1 MTSIT
6 WWNRLEPR
14 PRSPDITR
22 ALAAEIR
29 DPTWM
34 LTRQW
39 QMGEFQGEDAASPS
53 CVELVTRT
61 RAVDAWCPSVGGCS
75 TPYNLDVAPMEA
87 IFQHEQIDKADL
99 SLATELGL
107 TFEEILLAG
116 SAHRPLPEI
125 QQLLLRLRAA
135 KPLTDPS
142 TEDTNWRP
150 HDGATEGFLRVC
162 EGRTLDGMHVLAAV
176 ARYGPVAVKV
186 FPTVPLSDVDQALVD
201 GVLGQYAEVAR
212 SYLPEMAPRTPAAWR
227 SDAMCYSPEVSSSP
241 LTLSVT
247 PDRDGFC
254 DWWSYEILGGGT
266 SLSDG
271 VVYTRWMQPAHIR
284 LRGMPNARWWDFEP
298 SATDFGAI
306 QTDQR
311 DLARMALM
319 EFMLVQGNDW
329 FMVPFQMHVGT
340 LCQIDRLRVH
350 DVFGGTTDVPRA
362 DRVGV
367 GGDNNWTMFSTS
379 FKSGVGEF
387 FHLPA
392 SAGATRQDGP
402 VVEEV
407 QFLRDEMANMAW
419 AIEHTVST
427 QIGEPFDRRGRA
439 DQRASAAATP
449 TGEVPLRWVLQ
460 SEVPAFWYPLLP
472 VRVGVGVEGTVM
484 LELGESVLATES
496 ELERAEP
503 AGRMIMPDDAGM
515 LLSDGRR
522 TNAVWREEEIPRP
535 GLRLLRR
542 VVRSRWIDGSTH
554 VWLLRTTQ
562 VGVGEGPSGLRFD
575 VAEALTPSRKEQ

>member
-14 PRSPDITR
+14 PRSPDIER

-29 DPTWM
+29 DPVWM

-39 QMGEFQGEDAASPS
+39 QVGEFQGEDAASPAW
-53 CVELVTRT
+53 VELVTRS
-61 RAVDAWCPSVGGCS
+61 RAVDAWCPTVEGCP
-75 TPYNLDVAPMEA
+75 TPYNLDVGPIEA
-87 IFQHEQIDKADL
+87 TFQHEHLDEADL
-99 SLATELGL
+99 SLAAELGL
-107 TFEEILLAG
+107 LFEEILLAASTG
-116 SAHRPLPEI
+116 PQLPEVQRLI
-125 QQLLLRLRAA
+125 LRLRAA
-135 KPLTDPS
+135 KPLTDPLA
-142 TEDTNWRP
+142 EEPHWRP
-150 HDGATEGFLRVC
+150 HDGASEGFLRVC
-162 EGRTLDGMHVLAAV
+162 AGRTLDGMLLLTDVGRFGPDAV
-176 ARYGPVAVKV
+176 NV
-186 FPTVPLSDVDQALVD
+186 FPGFLWSGSDQALVQ
-201 GVLGQYAEVAR
+201 GVLAQFTSAAR
-212 SYLPEMAPRTPAAWR
+212 TYLPEAAPRTPAAWR
-227 SDAMCYSPEVSSSP
+227 SDSMCYRPEVSSGE

-254 DWWSYEILGGGT
+254 DWWSFEILRGRDELSGGA
-266 SLSDG
+266 
-271 VVYTRWMQPAHIR
+271 VATRRMQPAHIR
-284 LRGMPNARWWDFEP
+284 FRGMPNARWWDFES

-319 EFMLVQGNDW
+319 EFMLVQSNDW

-362 DRVGV
+362 DRIGV
-367 GGDNNWTMFSTS
+367 GENNNWTMFSTS
-379 FKSGVGEF
+379 SKGGLGQF

-419 AIEHTVST
+419 AIEHTVPT

-472 VRVGVGVEGTVM
+472 VRVGVGGEGTVM
-484 LELGESVLATES
+484 LELGHSVLAAET
-496 ELERAEP
+496 ELERTVP
-503 AGRMIMPDDAGM
+503 AGRMIQPE
-515 LLSDGRR
+515 GRER
-522 TNAVWREEEIPRP
+522 TPAWREEEIPRP

-554 VWLLRTTQ
+554 VWFLRSAQ

-575 VAEALTPSRKEQ
+575 VAEMQQKPEEE